1 MGTFIDKMSGPVGTG
16 YFQCARGQSHGDA
29 RYLKKHGG
37 SSVGLLPITLALTMV
52 ISISGYWPA
61 LAGDCSSIAAPGL
74 DWSECTK
81 KNLVI
86 PGSELEGA
94 NLFDADLAQTDLSS
108 SNLRSA
114 NLEEATLV
122 RASFAG
128 AKAEKANFAKVEAYR
143 SNFENAAA
151 DGASFANA
159 ELQRANFSGAQL
171 KGANFEKAELGR
183 ANFDKADLK
192 DVRFS
197 LANLSRAD
205 LRTAKIDG
213 PIVFDRAFMFLTRIE
228 GVDLSAAQGLQQA
241 QIDLAC
247 GDAKTKLPSGLSA
260 PAGWPCQSE

>member
-1 MGTFIDKMSGPVGTG
+1 MGTFVEKLIGSVGIG
-16 YFQCARGQSHGDA
+16 YFQCGSGNSLLEARCLTRQTACSI
-29 RYLKKHGG
+29 
-37 SSVGLLPITLALTMV
+37 GLLALTLVLAMM
-52 ISISGYWPA
+52 ISTFGYRHA
-61 LAGDCSSIAAPGL
+61 LAGECSSMASPGL

-94 NLFDADLAQTDLSS
+94 NLFNTDLAQTDLSG
-108 SNLRSA
+108 SNLKSA

-122 RASFAG
+122 RTSFAG

-143 SNFENAAA
+143 SNFAGVAA

-159 ELQRANFSGAQL
+159 ELQRSNFSGAQL
-171 KGANFEKAELGR
+171 TGANFEKAELGR
-183 ANFDKADLK
+183 ANFDQATLK

-205 LRTAKIDG
+205 LRTAHIDG
-213 PIVFDRAFMFLTRIE
+213 QIVFDRAFMFLTRIE
-228 GVDLSAAQGLQQA
+228 GVDLSAAQGLEQA

-247 GDAKTKLPSGLSA
+247 GNAATKLPTGLST
-260 PAGWPCQSE
+260 PASWPCQSD